1 MMKTRRRVGTSVTRN
16 SEVNAN
22 DMLNAARQH
31 AAKSPERG
39 AFVSDLRNQQDDTLR
54 WRDSGATWHQGRGLG
69 E

>member
-31 AAKSPERG
+31 AAKLPERG
-39 AFVSDLRNQQDDTLR
+39 AFVSDLRNKMIRCAGGTAVQHGT
-54 WRDSGATWHQGRGLG
+54 RGG
-69 E
+69 G